1 MQSRHLGLFRSDYLL
16 HSAET
21 SGTTTVSL
29 KQVEFNTISSSFGAL
44 SQNVAKMHRC
54 VYIVSR
60 LARSGLTCFVQV
72 SCRNDGVLQQLAYPE
87 A

>member
-16 HSAET
+16 HCAET

-44 SQNVAKMHRC
+44 SENVSKLHRC
-54 VYIVSR
+54 IHLSV
-60 LARSGLTCFVQV
+60 LWAR
-72 SCRNDGVLQQLAYPE
+72 P
-87 A
+87 